1 LTRRFRLKV
10 TAMPPGTYPDGIAIN
25 DNPNYHYEY
34 FERRCNI
41 PMPSRSSELDLPGVT
56 PSRQKRS
63 RETTAALLD
72 AGAKLLKTHSLAEL
86 SIEALCRQ
94 VGATVGAFYSRFE
107 SKDAYFNALMAL
119 AARDGEARVSDMASG
134 APGSADLATLCR
146 QVVGGII
153 GWMRAHEG
161 VLRAALQH
169 DDNRPHSWSPFKAL
183 ARANTERAIPLL
195 LPAMGKGRR
204 AAKSRAIAF
213 GFQVVL
219 GTLVNAILNDPGP
232 LSLHDAELKARL
244 SDCLLL
250 LLEA

>member
-1 LTRRFRLKV
+1 
-10 TAMPPGTYPDGIAIN
+10 
-25 DNPNYHYEY
+25 
-34 FERRCNI
+34 
-41 PMPSRSSELDLPGVT
+41 MPSRSAELDLPGVT

-63 RETTAALLD
+63 RETTAALLE
-72 AGAKLLKTHSLAEL
+72 AGAEMLCRHSLAEL

-119 AARDGEARVSDMASG
+119 AARDGERRVSEMAVA
-134 APGSADLATLCR
+134 APDDAGLAALCR

-169 DDNRPHSWSPFKAL
+169 DDNRPDSWSPFKAL

-204 AAKSRAIAF
+204 AAKSSAIAF

-232 LSLHDAELKARL
+232 LSLRDAELKERL
-244 SDCLLL
+244 SGCLLL
-250 LLEA
+250 LLEAEMKS

>member
-1 LTRRFRLKV
+1 
-10 TAMPPGTYPDGIAIN
+10 
-25 DNPNYHYEY
+25 
-34 FERRCNI
+34 
-41 PMPSRSSELDLPGVT
+41 MPSRPNELDLPGVT

-63 RETTAALLD
+63 RETTAALLA
-72 AGAKLLKTHSLAEL
+72 AGAEMLRSHSLAEL

-119 AARDGEARVSDMASG
+119 AARDGERRVSEMAG
-134 APGSADLATLCR
+134 AAPGDADLATRCH

-169 DDNRPHSWSPFKAL
+169 DDNRPDSWSPFKAL

-195 LPAMGKGRR
+195 LPAMGKELGKGRR

-232 LSLHDAELKARL
+232 LSLHDKELKARL
-244 SDCLLL
+244 SGCLLMV
-250 LLEA
+250 LEAEMEARS

>member
-1 LTRRFRLKV
+1 MQR
-10 TAMPPGTYPDGIAIN
+10 PP
-25 DNPNYHYEY
+25 
-34 FERRCNI
+34 
-41 PMPSRSSELDLPGVT
+41 ELDLPGVT
-56 PSRQKRS
+56 PSRQQRS
-63 RETTAALLD
+63 RETTAALLQ
-72 AGAKLLKTHSLAEL
+72 AGAEMLRTHSLAEL

-119 AARDGEARVSDMASG
+119 AARDGEQRVSDMAG
-134 APGSADLATLCR
+134 AARADADLATRCR
-146 QVVGGII
+146 QLVGGII

-169 DDNRPHSWSPFKAL
+169 DDNKPDQWSPFKAL

-195 LPAMGKGRR
+195 LPPMGKGRR

-219 GTLVNAILNDPGP
+219 GTLINAILNDPGP
-232 LSLHDAELKARL
+232 LSLHDKELKERL
-244 SDCLLL
+244 SGCLLL
-250 LLEA
+250 LLEAEIQT